1 MDITYLGHSSF
12 KLKGRLSSV
21 ITDPFDPVMV
31 GIKYPRNEADIVT
44 ISHNHDDH
52 NKSELILG
60 KKMVI
65 TTAGEYEIMG
75 ISIIGLEVDHDVS
88 GGEERGKNVIYIF
101 EIDGIRLAHLGDLGH
116 KLTDKTIEQVGDIDV
131 LMLPVGGEYTIGP
144 KDAVDVAKE
153 FSPPYIIPMHYKVNG
168 INEKIFGKL
177 AGVEDFL
184 KESGYD
190 VERLDKLS
198 IKKDLINYETSKVV
212 ILEKR

>member
-1 MDITYLGHSSF
+1 MDIVYLGHSSF
-12 KLKGRLSSV
+12 KLKGRSGAV

-31 GIKYPRNEADIVT
+31 GLKYPRNEADIVT

-75 ISIIGLEVDHDVS
+75 ISIIGLEVDHDAS
-88 GGEERGKNVIYIF
+88 GGKERGKNIIYIF
-101 EIDGIRLAHLGDLGH
+101 EIDGIRIAHLGDLGH
-116 KLTDKTIEQVGDIDV
+116 KLTDRTIEQIGDIDV

-144 KDAVDVAKE
+144 KEATDVAKE
-153 FSPPYIIPMHYKVNG
+153 FSSPYIIPMHFKVSG
-168 INEKIFGKL
+168 MNEKVFGKL
-177 AGVEDFL
+177 SGVEDFL

-198 IKKDLINYETSKVV
+198 IKKELINYETSKVV